1 MKNFAKHGKNA
12 IDLKK
17 NVTVN
22 KRRTKITSWYKIML
36 HLRKKYLKKTLNGK
50 SEIIA
55 IIQVNIEVQQIVFVI

>member
-22 KRRTKITSWYKIML
+22 KRRTKITS
-36 HLRKKYLKKTLNGK
+36 
-50 SEIIA
+50 
-55 IIQVNIEVQQIVFVI
+55 